1 MLRGMIPPQKITVA
15 LFEGQPLYRAG
26 LEALIGSLPGL
37 LLVTPDSMPP
47 PQVLLWDAEP
57 GASTNSPPVAPETA
71 VLLLVTE
78 QECQAMPAG
87 VAGLFSKAE
96 SPAAL
101 AVAIRQVARGEQYL
115 SPSLALALLRHYQ
128 TDSIQP
134 EAGGQIQPALKALTD
149 REREILALLAQGLSN
164 KAIAARLYLS
174 IRTVEGHLARLY
186 THLGIHSRT
195 EAMLLAVRYSPH
207 F

>member
-1 MLRGMIPPQKITVA
+1 MLRGMIPPETITVA
-15 LFEGQPLYRAG
+15 LSAGQPLYRAG

-37 LLVTPDSMPP
+37 RVVAPDSLPP
-47 PQVLLWDAEP
+47 PQVLLWDVEP
-57 GASTNSPPVAPETA
+57 GNSTSLPPVARGTA
-71 VLLLVTE
+71 ILLLVTE
-78 QECQAMPAG
+78 QECRAVPAG
-87 VAGLFSKAE
+87 VTGLFSKE
-96 SPAAL
+96 ELPAAL

-115 SPSLALALLRHYQ
+115 SPSLALALLQHYQ
-128 TDSIQP
+128 MDTNRP
-134 EAGGQIQPALKALTD
+134 EAGEQIQQALNALTD

-186 THLGIHSRT
+186 GRLGIHSRT